1 MADGKAATLAG
12 CMPPP
17 VSPVRARSPLHPV
30 ALAVV
35 AWAAPGAGHL
45 LLGKRDKAVV
55 FAGAILL
62 LFVAGLWLDG
72 RIFPFEPSEPLVAL
86 AALANVGVG
95 VPYLLAWIGGLGAG
109 TVTAA
114 AYEYAN
120 TYLIVAGLLNALVAL
135 DAYDVAVGRKA

>member
-1 MADGKAATLAG
+1 
-12 CMPPP
+12 MPSS
-17 VSPVRARSPLHPV
+17 VSPVRVRSSLPPV
-30 ALAVV
+30 ALALV
-35 AWAAPGAGHL
+35 AWAVPGAGHL
-45 LLGKRDKAVV
+45 LLGKREKAVV
-55 FAGAILL
+55 FAVAILV

-86 AALANVGVG
+86 AALANAGVG
-95 VPYLLAWIGGLGAG
+95 VPYLLAWVGGLGSG
-109 TVTAA
+109 MVTAA